1 MAEKGATVLPERLR
15 DPPPHRAGCDQPSDE
30 EPGMVN
36 KLCADGSPA
45 WRTGRPD
52 GPRWLEGQ
60 VPTDWTAVKGTVRPP
75 I

>member
-1 MAEKGATVLPERLR
+1 
-15 DPPPHRAGCDQPSDE
+15 
-30 EPGMVN
+30 MVN